1 MLKGEQTAIEL
12 ASRFRVHPT
21 MIHQWVRALL
31 YGVSGAL
38 KRGSRRKPDVDE
50 AQLQALHA
58 KIGELAV
65 ANELL

>member
-1 MLKGEQTAIEL
+1 
-12 ASRFRVHPT
+12 